1 MDTLGAARI
10 GDLYHGRSAQL
21 VNEIMAPILDEV
33 FNNNVTPEA
42 GAADIDEKAN
52 ALLARG

>member
-1 MDTLGAARI
+1 
-10 GDLYHGRSAQL
+10 
-21 VNEIMAPILDEV
+21 MAPILDEV